1 MRELIVS
8 YWVEW
13 LFGIVAMGIAAFAKH
28 YISLQKKDFQIRQK
42 EQEGK
47 IKDEIIGEFKEEIS
61 REAERSQREDKRI
74 SADIDALYLGIENLE
89 TGILSIQGKQFRE
102 FCIELLEQD
111 HEITIQEYE
120 QFEEDYSAY
129 KALGGNHRGDALHDL
144 VVEKFKNQISK

>member
-61 REAERSQREDKRI
+61 REAEKSQQEDKRI